1 MAYPINVRNITLYIK
16 RFFNIEQKIKDLLF
30 MPYLIPSMEYFDFF
44 EPELWEG
51 ETDDLDMTGTGLK
64 LAFTV
69 PEDEIWIP
77 EQITIFRTTGAVARF
92 SGLQWADKEGGQTMV
107 YTPVRGGLSSL
118 NFFRG
123 GDGEDGGLSPDWYL
137 FPNNVIYAEVSTADA
152 GDFGAIRVVRR
163 VIKIGD

>member
-1 MAYPINVRNITLYIK
+1 MKDVFFLPFIYPNI
-16 RFFNIEQKIKDLLF
+16 
-30 MPYLIPSMEYFDFF
+30 SYFDLF

-51 ETDDLDMTGTGLK
+51 ETDDLDMTATGLK

-77 EQITIFRTTGAVARF
+77 EQITVFRTSGAVAKF
-92 SGLQWADKEGGQTMV
+92 SGLQWAEESGSQTMV
-107 YTPVRGGLSSL
+107 YTPVRTGLSSL

-123 GDGEDGGLSPDWYL
+123 GDGEDGGLSPNWYL
-137 FPNNVIYAEVSTADA
+137 FPKNEIYAEVSTADA